1 MNTVMNNQSTN
12 TNNGLLNSNPNTTTT
27 PNAPAA
33 NLPTTFQPGE
43 IFMNIQ
49 AFEAAQRMIR
59 PLSESDLVPATFQKR
74 PANCLIALETA
85 QRIGAS
91 PMMVMQNLY
100 IVHGKPAWSS
110 TFLIACINASRKF
123 TPLRYRMTGE
133 KGTDSYGC
141 IAWAIDRDG
150 EKLESPEVTIGM
162 AKAEGWYGKTGSKW
176 KTMPELML
184 RYRAATFFARTYV
197 PELTMGIQTQ
207 DEIIDITPVSAESV
221 PVTSKFEKRKKEAL
235 KTAAESESEDAK
247 TVETEPKQP
256 EKSDLEKLA
265 EVIDKKGI
273 PVSAE
278 EVKAFVEKNGE
289 FFSFAMVEPNLDAI
303 AEAILGGK

>member
-1 MNTVMNNQSTN
+1 MNTVINNQQAN
-12 TNNGLLNSNPNTTTT
+12 TNNGLLNSNPNATTT

-221 PVTSKFEKRKKEAL
+221 PVTSKFEKRKKEAS
-235 KTAAESESEDAK
+235 KTAADSESEDAK

-256 EKSDLEKLA
+256 EKTDLEKLA
-265 EVIDKKGI
+265 EVIDKKGV